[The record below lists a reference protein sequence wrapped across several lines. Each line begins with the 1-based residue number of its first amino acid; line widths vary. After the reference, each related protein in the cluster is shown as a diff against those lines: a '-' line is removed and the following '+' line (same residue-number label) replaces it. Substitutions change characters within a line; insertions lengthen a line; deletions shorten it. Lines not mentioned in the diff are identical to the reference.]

1 MGGRHLGVR
10 RTFRFAPSTM
20 SSIRAAAAERGTT
33 PGAVVRECVRA
44 FLECGQTLQSART
57 SALTVALPLELVER
71 LDAAADSAST
81 TATDVAVQAVL
92 WALSRG

>member
-1 MGGRHLGVR
+1 MGGKHLGVR
-10 RTFRFAPSTM
+10 RTFRFSPTTM
-20 SSIRAAAAERGTT
+20 TSIRAAAAERGTT
-33 PGAVVRECVRA
+33 PGAVVRACVSA
-44 FLECGQTLQSART
+44 FLEDGQALQSART